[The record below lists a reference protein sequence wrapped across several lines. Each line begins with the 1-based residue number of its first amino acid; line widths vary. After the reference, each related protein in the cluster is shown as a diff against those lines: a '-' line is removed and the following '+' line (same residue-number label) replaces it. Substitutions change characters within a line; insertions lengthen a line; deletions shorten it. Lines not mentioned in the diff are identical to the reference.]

1 MFLSFYHFISYLLP
15 ANIYVHIVVRE
26 ISILVSVCGTYIIYF
41 WFEKFRIS
49 SSGCKY
55 LVLFKLWPVYVFGL
69 LWSVRLGW
77 DCPVPKCSSKCVR
90 CKICICVGNLCP
102 AFGHKFYIGNELLV
116 TVLFSA
122 LLFHDPNEIEDGSG
136 PWWYELS
143 NPWVFRDGIMLNG
156 LGLRLANADSVRI
169 SLVELQYH

>member
-55 LVLFKLWPVYVFGL
+55 LVLFKLWTVYGFGL

-90 CKICICVGNLCP
+90 YKICI
-102 AFGHKFYIGNELLV
+102 LV
-116 TVLFSA
+116 WGISA
-122 LLFHDPNEIEDGSG
+122 LL
-136 PWWYELS
+136 
-143 NPWVFRDGIMLNG
+143 
-156 LGLRLANADSVRI
+156 LATNFISVMNSWLPCC
-169 SLVELQYH
+169 SLPYCFTTQTK